1 MLSMSILVIRKKPKP
16 RPRQREGERFNAIT
30 AKSVITGL
38 VSRKYRKVEIYHEG
52 DETKMMDLSDRPGLI
67 SKRR

>member
-1 MLSMSILVIRKKPKP
+1 MLSMSILVIRKK
-16 RPRQREGERFNAIT
+16 PRQREGERFNAIT

-38 VSRKYRKVEIYHEG
+38 VSKKYRKVEIYHEG
-52 DETKMMDLSDRPGLI
+52 NETKMMDPSDRPGLI